1 MVYLGQRVAEVWAPA
16 SVHCCIPCKLVVK
29 GSAPPPPLVLPSP
42 PPSAGGAG
50 GRYTWGKLGEI
61 YDDDGR
67 PKDSKDPNY
76 DSEEVTTSARSDL

>member
-1 MVYLGQRVAEVWAPA
+1 MSTVVFHANWWLRVQP
-16 SVHCCIPCKLVVK
+16 
-29 GSAPPPPLVLPSP
+29 PPPPLVLPSP